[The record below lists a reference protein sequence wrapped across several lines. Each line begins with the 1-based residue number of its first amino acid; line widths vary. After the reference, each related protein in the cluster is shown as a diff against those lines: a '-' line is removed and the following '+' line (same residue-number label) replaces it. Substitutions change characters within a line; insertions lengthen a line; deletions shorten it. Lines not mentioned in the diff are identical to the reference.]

1 MIPLLGNNLLLGQRS
16 ESEVRLDDT
25 ELGEEG
31 LGLLVLDGGVDN
43 DVLTGDPVDG
53 GGDAVLVA
61 GLEGVDD
68 AEDLGGVA
76 AGGGGV
82 GEDGADGLLG
92 VNEVDGSDGE
102 GNALL
107 IDVGSILLVDPGK
120 LVSRRTYCEKRRLT
134 CRRAEKPCA
143 ACHQ

>member
-1 MIPLLGNNLLLGQRS
+1 MVIPLLGDNLVLGQGS
-16 ESEVRLDDT
+16 ESEVGLDDA

-31 LGLLVLDGGVDN
+31 LGLLVLDRGVDN
-43 DVLTGDPVDG
+43 DVLTGDPVNG

-92 VNEVDGSDGE
+92 VDEVDGSDSE
-102 GNALL
+102 GNTLL
-107 IDVGSILLVDPGK
+107 IDVGSILLVDPGDS
-120 LVSRRTYCEKRRLT
+120 VSRGSHSEK
-134 CRRAEKPCA
+134 
-143 ACHQ
+143 